1 MDDKKTKRQNVYK
14 VIMLVVLA
22 VLITFMT
29 TTLLMFKKFADAYDT
44 GTSIGES
51 TTATSGSKKDASLV
65 KTLET
70 FKAMLEQKYIGEID
84 EEQLIEGAIKGYV
97 EALGDPYTQYLT
109 KDEMQEFKEE
119 TSGEYVGIGVY
130 VTNYKVDNTILVVG
144 VMKGSPAL
152 EAGMQAGDIIEKV
165 DGVEYTGEQLSDA
178 TKVLKGSEGTTVKV
192 TVLRDEKEIE
202 LNVTRKKITVDHVAS
217 KMLDNN
223 IGYIQIDSFDD
234 GVAKVSEEQLKK
246 LKEQGA
252 KGIIIDLRSNGGGIV
267 DEATGIAELF
277 LKKDDTILITE
288 GKEKGEKE
296 TKSSKDP
303 IIQDIPIVVLV
314 NGGSASASEILAGA
328 LKDKY
333 GATIV
338 GTNTYGKGVIQ
349 TLYSLS
355 NGGGLKITTE
365 EYYTPNHNRINKV
378 GIKPD
383 VEVELTKDSN
393 GNYETSEDKDAQ
405 LLKAKEVI
413 QEKIK

>member
-1 MDDKKTKRQNVYK
+1 MDDKETKRQNVYK
-14 VIMLVVLA
+14 VIMLFVLA

-29 TTLLMFKKFADAYDT
+29 TTLLMYKKFADAYDT

-51 TTATSGSKKDASLV
+51 TTTTSGNKKDVSLV

-303 IIQDIPIVVLV
+303 IIQDMPVVVLV

-349 TLYSLS
+349 TLY
-355 NGGGLKITTE
+355 
-365 EYYTPNHNRINKV
+365 
-378 GIKPD
+378 
-383 VEVELTKDSN
+383 
-393 GNYETSEDKDAQ
+393 
-405 LLKAKEVI
+405 
-413 QEKIK
+413 

>member
-29 TTLLMFKKFADAYDT
+29 TTLLMYKKFADAYDT

-51 TTATSGSKKDASLV
+51 TTATSGSKKDVSLV

-217 KMLDNN
+217 KILDNN

-296 TKSSKDP
+296 HSA
-303 IIQDIPIVVLV
+303 DIMYGWSNIPVAVVFP
-314 NGGSASASEILAGA
+314 SHP
-328 LKDKY
+328 
-333 GATIV
+333 
-338 GTNTYGKGVIQ
+338 TYICCGHKFYDEGCIWRSCRQV
-349 TLYSLS
+349 L
-355 NGGGLKITTE
+355 N
-365 EYYTPNHNRINKV
+365 
-378 GIKPD
+378 
-383 VEVELTKDSN
+383 
-393 GNYETSEDKDAQ
+393 
-405 LLKAKEVI
+405 
-413 QEKIK
+413 